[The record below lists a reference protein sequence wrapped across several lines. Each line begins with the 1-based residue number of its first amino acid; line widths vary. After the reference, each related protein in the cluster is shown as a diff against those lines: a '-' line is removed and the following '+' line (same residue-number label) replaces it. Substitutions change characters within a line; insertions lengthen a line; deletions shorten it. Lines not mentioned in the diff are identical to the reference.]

1 MFDDELR
8 DAMRTETE
16 MFFEAVV
23 KEDRRVLDFLDGR
36 FSFVNADLAKL
47 YGIPGVTGSQF
58 RRVWLTGDQRRGIL
72 TQASVLTVTSNPT
85 RTSPVKRGKW
95 VLEQFLGTPPPPP
108 PPGVGKL
115 PDDRRRARLVGTLR
129 QRMEQH
135 RKDPMCASCHAQMDP
150 IGFGMENFDA
160 IGRWRTLDGG
170 LPIDASGE
178 LPSGQKFNG
187 PAELITILK
196 SKQTQFVRCLTEK
209 MLTYALGRGLE
220 PYDHCNVDQVVK
232 NIARRD
238 YHFSA
243 LIAEV
248 VKSDPFRK
256 RSSGAEGEPAPPAK
270 VSKGAVAKN
279 KIPGSEVTR
288 SARSRGEPQRAER
301 KEVAEVRR

>member
-1 MFDDELR
+1 
-8 DAMRTETE
+8 

-47 YGIPGVTGSQF
+47 YGIPGVTGDQF

-72 TQASVLTVTSNPT
+72 TQASILTVTSNPT

-115 PDDRRRARLVGTLR
+115 PDDRRRGRLVGTLR

-135 RKDPMCASCHAQMDP
+135 RKDPMCASCHARMDP

-178 LPSGQKFNG
+178 LPGGQKFNG
-187 PAELITILK
+187 PAELISILK
-196 SKQTQFVRCLTEK
+196 SKQSQFVRCLTEK

-220 PYDHCNVDQVVK
+220 SYDHCNVDRMAQ
-232 NIARRD
+232 NIAAHG
-238 YHFSA
+238 YHFTA

-256 RSSGAEGEPAPPAK
+256 RGSGNPEGQPAAPAK
-270 VSKGAVAKN
+270 MPRGVVVKN
-279 KIPGSEVTR
+279 KNPGSEATR
-288 SARSRGEPQRAER
+288 RSRKHGEPRRTER
-301 KEVAEVRR
+301 NEVAEVRR